1 MAIFEV
7 KYAKQ
12 QERQEKSCDEVIL
25 QIDSRMYREEFCEDY
40 SKVMCYGISFYKKTV
55 LDPIEKLVKEH
66 PPKVEC
72 SFQYHTQ

>member
-1 MAIFEV
+1 M
-7 KYAKQ
+7 
-12 QERQEKSCDEVIL
+12 
-25 QIDSRMYREEFCEDY
+25 
-40 SKVMCYGISFYKKTV
+40 